1 MLVGL
6 KEPDFEAIHA
16 MQPDVIFISTRQAD
30 LYEEFSEIA
39 PTVFV
44 GLDTHIIWIRLKHN
58 MEIVGEIFGK
68 EDEMKAELAEIDE
81 QIAAI
86 NEKACK

>member
-1 MLVGL
+1 MY
-6 KEPDFEAIHA
+6 D
-16 MQPDVIFISTRQAD
+16 
-30 LYEEFSEIA
+30 EFSEIA

-44 GLDTHIIWIRLKHN
+44 GVDTTHYMDSFKEN
-58 MEIVGEIFGK
+58 MEIVAEIFGK

-86 NEKACK
+86 NEKTAASDAKCIDCSWK